1 MRGCEAGIRNE
12 MWQMRGSN
20 SQIDV
25 TSRSLKGSPLPT
37 VKQLLCLEEKQ
48 PQTKE
53 MTDRH
58 CWSHHT
64 ISDPC
69 MGFIRVTFKYSA
81 LMDTIIPF
89 PIIKCIK
96 SPRGNSWNYQRS
108 CDDRPS
114 IIQPECFSFKCH
126 QRKSF
131 WSYFSENRFTN
142 SQCLLL
148 CLENM
153 LQYFPYLIYF
163 QIRGSW
169 RAQSILDNC
178 H

>member
-1 MRGCEAGIRNE
+1 MKVHARSPLKGVHVIWAPCNE
-12 MWQMRGSN
+12 GVRSRHSEWG
-20 SQIDV
+20 V
-25 TSRSLKGSPLPT
+25 TDGRKRLTDWWISRSLKGSPLPT
-37 VKQLLCLEEKQ
+37 VKQLLYLEEKQ

-142 SQCLLL
+142 
-148 CLENM
+148 
-153 LQYFPYLIYF
+153 
-163 QIRGSW
+163 
-169 RAQSILDNC
+169 
-178 H
+178 

>member
-1 MRGCEAGIRNE
+1 MQDPLWRGPFHRAPCNEGCEAGIRNE
-12 MWQMRGSN
+12 TWQMRGSN
-20 SQIDV
+20 SQIDGI
-25 TSRSLKGSPLPT
+25 SRSLKGSPLPT
-37 VKQLLCLEEKQ
+37 VKQLLYLEEKQ

-108 CDDRPS
+108 CDDSLPLHNQSVLVSNVIKESPS
-114 IIQPECFSFKCH
+114 EATLVKTI
-126 QRKSF
+126 
-131 WSYFSENRFTN
+131 
-142 SQCLLL
+142 
-148 CLENM
+148 
-153 LQYFPYLIYF
+153 LQISSACCCVWKTCCNISLKV
-163 QIRGSW
+163 
-169 RAQSILDNC
+169 SISK
-178 H
+178 